1 MSEQDPKGL
10 VIVYTGNGKGKTT
23 AALGLMLRAWGRD
36 MKVVMLQFIKH
47 SRANFGEHRAAKRIG
62 LEMVPAG
69 TGFIIREKDKEKGRL
84 AALELWEVAR
94 EKIRSGEYRMV
105 ILDEFSYP
113 LQFGWITVDEVLQA
127 LRDRPAGMHVVI
139 TGRDVPQGIIDS
151 ADLVTEMKEVKHPY
165 RRGIKAQPG
174 VEF

>member
-1 MSEQDPKGL
+1 MSEKEREGL

-36 MKVVMLQFIKH
+36 MKVIMLQFIKH

-62 LEMVPAG
+62 LEIVPLG
-69 TGFIIREKDKEKGRL
+69 TGFIIREEDKENGIL

-94 EKIRSGEYRMV
+94 AKISSGEYGMV

-113 LQFGWITVDEVLQA
+113 LQFGWIAVDEVLQA

-139 TGRDVPQGIIDS
+139 TGRDVPQDIIDS
-151 ADLVTEMKEVKHPY
+151 ADLVTEMREVKHPY
-165 RRGIKAQPG
+165 RQGVKAQPG
-174 VEF
+174 VEY